1 MPSTKVE
8 DAGLQTA
15 PVGRLVALKAIGESG
30 SLAYIGKY
38 RVIPACTVLFPIG
51 AKTGGR
57 FGAGDGVVGAGD
69 GLVGIGDGV
78 GDPGD
83 GLVGTGDGVVGAFV
97 TVIVIVSDLS
107 VLLTVTLIW
116 LPGAVDVVETVP
128 LNAHPICAAR
138 RQPKTISTLRILF
151 ISSDIFTWITLDPCN
166 NAESGKHFA
175 NRSRQFAAWDNPPA
189 RTG

>member
-1 MPSTKVE
+1 M
-8 DAGLQTA
+8 
-15 PVGRLVALKAIGESG
+15 
-30 SLAYIGKY
+30 
-38 RVIPACTVLFPIG
+38 FPIG
-51 AKTGGR
+51 AKTGGL
-57 FGAGDGVVGAGD
+57 FGAGDGVVGAGDGVVGAGD

-83 GLVGTGDGVVGAFV
+83 GLVGTGKGLVGTGGGVVGAFV
-97 TVIVIVSDLS
+97 IVIVIVSELS

-175 NRSRQFAAWDNPPA
+175 NRSRQFAEWDNPPA